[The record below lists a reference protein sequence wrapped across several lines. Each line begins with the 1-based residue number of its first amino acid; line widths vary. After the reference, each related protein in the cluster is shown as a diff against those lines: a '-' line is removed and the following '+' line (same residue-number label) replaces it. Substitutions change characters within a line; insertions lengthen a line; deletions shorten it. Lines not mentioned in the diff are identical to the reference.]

1 MSSFQGIWVPVV
13 TPFQDGAIDFIG
25 LRRLV
30 GHLLDKHVA
39 GIMVCTTTG
48 EAAALSR
55 DEQLAVLDAVLQQ
68 VPAGR
73 VVMGLSGNN
82 QSELL
87 QFQQH
92 ILERPIAGL
101 LVPAPSYIRPSQAG
115 LAAFFRTVADASRV
129 PVILYDIP
137 YRTGATFEQAT
148 LLSIVAHERIVAIKD
163 CGGNLANTLALLA
176 SGEVDVLCGE
186 DIQLFNA
193 LCLGATGA
201 IAASAHVHTEQF
213 VALYQQVRDNR
224 LAEAR
229 ATFFAL
235 LPLINTMFME
245 PNPAPVK
252 AALALQGLIGSE
264 LRAPMQAASEAS
276 VARLQTLLK
285 NARQACGER
294 AFPLAKMPAPE
305 RFR

>member
-1 MSSFQGIWVPVV
+1 MSAFQRIWVPVV

-30 GHLLDKHVA
+30 SHLLEKHVA

-55 DEQLAVLDAVLQQ
+55 QEQLAVLDAVLQL
-68 VPAGR
+68 VPAQR

-82 QSELL
+82 QMELL
-87 QFQQH
+87 QFQKD
-92 ILERPIAGL
+92 ILQRPLAGL

-115 LAAFFRTVADASRV
+115 LEAFFRAVADASSV
-129 PVILYDIP
+129 PIILYDIP

-148 LLSIVAHERIVAIKD
+148 LLNIVAHERIVAIKD

-186 DIQLFNA
+186 DLQIFNA
-193 LCLGATGA
+193 LCLGASGA
-201 IAASAHVHTEQF
+201 IAASAHVHTEKF
-213 VALYQQVRDNR
+213 VALWQQVRDNQ

-229 ATFFAL
+229 GTFFKL
-235 LPLINTMFME
+235 LPLINTMFIE

-252 AALALQGLIGSE
+252 AALALEGLINGE
-264 LRAPMQAASEAS
+264 LRAPMQAASE
-276 VARLQTLLK
+276 VVVRRLQQVCMLP
-285 NARQACGER
+285 G
-294 AFPLAKMPAPE
+294 
-305 RFR
+305 